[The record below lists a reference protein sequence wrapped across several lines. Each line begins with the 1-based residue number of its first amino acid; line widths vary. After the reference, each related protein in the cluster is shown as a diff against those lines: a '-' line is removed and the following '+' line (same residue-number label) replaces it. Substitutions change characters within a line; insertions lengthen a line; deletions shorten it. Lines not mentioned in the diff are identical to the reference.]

1 MNKIVIIDE
10 SLCIGCAKCVELCP
24 KNILYIDKNTHKC
37 KVTDETKCDKHAGC
51 QKVCPVK
58 AMKIIK

>member
-24 KNILYIDKNTHKC
+24 KNILYIAKNTHKC
-37 KVTDETKCDKHAGC
+37 KVTNETKCDKHAGC
-51 QKVCPVK
+51 QKACPVK
-58 AMKIIK
+58 AIKIIK